1 MLAEEAVAHA
11 AYGVE
16 LSQGEDGYE
25 SFTSDRVIA
34 EFAFGTD
41 VNSETVYDSE
51 SGYGFSDVD
60 YNTAPKGWDGSVY
73 YPRTANVSASAA
85 SYVRDE
91 DDMLAI
97 DSKVWTETESTGYG
111 VYTYENTSIFDMDVY
126 NADYKIEVTFA
137 NPTVQIIHTMHM

>member
-1 MLAEEAVAHA
+1 M
-11 AYGVE
+11 
-16 LSQGEDGYE
+16 
-25 SFTSDRVIA
+25 
-34 EFAFGTD
+34 
-41 VNSETVYDSE
+41 YDSE

-111 VYTYENTSIFDMDVY
+111 YTHM
-126 NADYKIEVTFA
+126 KIHPHLTWMY
-137 NPTVQIIHTMHM
+137 TMRIIRLK